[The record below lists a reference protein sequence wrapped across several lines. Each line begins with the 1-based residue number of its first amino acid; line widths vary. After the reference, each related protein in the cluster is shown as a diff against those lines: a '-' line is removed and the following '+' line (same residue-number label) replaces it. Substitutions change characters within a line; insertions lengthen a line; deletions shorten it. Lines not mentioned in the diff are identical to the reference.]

1 MKRFHVH
8 ISVDSIAQSTQF
20 YSALFGQAPTVLK
33 TDYAKW
39 MLDDPLINFAIS
51 ERAAKVG
58 QAGLDHLGFQMDSAP
73 QLHAMTASLQSAG
86 LAVSDL
92 GETTC
97 CYAKSDKGWVH
108 DPQGIAWESFVTMGE
123 ATTYGT
129 ESAEDISEAGSAGSA
144 SGACCAPSGSAASLA
159 VSCTPTVKKVQMS
172 LADIA
177 VQPAA
182 SSCGTSLVSGVAASA
197 ATGSAKACC

>member
-8 ISVDSIAQSTQF
+8 IAVESIEQSTQF
-20 YSALFGQAPTVLK
+20 YNTLFGQPPTVAK

-39 MLDDPLINFAIS
+39 MLDDPRINFAIS
-51 ERAAKVG
+51 RRPANAG
-58 QAGLDHLGFQMDSAP
+58 QTGLDHLGFQLDSAP
-73 QLHAMTASLQSAG
+73 QLHAMTAQLQAAG
-86 LAVSDL
+86 LVVSDR

-129 ESAEDISEAGSAGSA
+129 DDAAEADAA
-144 SGACCAPSGSAASLA
+144 GACCAPTAAKPKISL
-159 VSCTPTVKKVQMS
+159 K
-172 LADIA
+172 DIA
-177 VQPAA
+177 VQAA
-182 SSCGTSLVSGVAASA
+182 AGSCCAPSTAQSSSC
-197 ATGSAKACC
+197 